1 MKKETKFSVFLNSVG
16 GALIVLLCVVLFNII
31 SAQFKIKADM
41 TEGNLHTL
49 SEGTEKILK
58 QLMED
63 RGADADASPLEI
75 RLYITNDK
83 GVPVFVSQHRKRIE
97 DLLEQ
102 YESYAGSSLVLTK
115 INPRLDTNEEDAA
128 ISDGIRKLR
137 GPANNHFYVGMAI
150 SYLDS
155 TETLPFLDPN
165 PSKAAT
171 LEYDISRAIK
181 NVLQFKEDRQ
191 TVGIM
196 SSLNVWG
203 GPDPSNPMAMMN
215 RNAPQQPAWIFLQS
229 LQQDFTVE
237 RVEPTATEIPTS
249 VDILMVIHPKNVA
262 QATEYALDQFVLR
275 GGKLIAFVDP
285 MALRDEGNNQNPQM
299 RIPGMGGASNLTR
312 LFTKWGVPFDGTKV
326 VADYNYKI
334 GPRDPVS
341 GGRLMPA
348 YLTLGQ
354 EALNENEIITEN
366 LRAIRLPFAGSFDT
380 SKVATGLTVTEL
392 MSSSEQAKL
401 VDGMSSQFNGQQI
414 MDTFLTGEE
423 GKPADL
429 KKYTMALRLSGK
441 FTTAFPDGKPG
452 GDASEEGEEKTETG
466 THLTESTEDNHVCL
480 IGDSDILSDEHFL
493 LQSQFGR
500 AQISFNIPFIQN
512 TVDYFGDST
521 LISIR
526 SRSHD
531 RPFTTIQKLEKDAQE
546 RFETKHKELQ
556 KKQQDILQE
565 KTTLQSTGEGSNQFT
580 LSIDPEALKEVQERE
595 IEIRKELRKTRNQL
609 RAEVDFITLII
620 KVANIGIMPLVVV
633 IFGIGFF
640 ILKHKKTAAH

>member
-1 MKKETKFSVFLNSVG
+1 MKKEAKFSIFLNSVG
-16 GALIVLLCVVLFNII
+16 GILLVLLCVVLFNII
-31 SAQFKIKADM
+31 TAQFKLKADM
-41 TEGNLHTL
+41 TEGNLYTL
-49 SEGTEKILK
+49 SEGTEKLLD
-58 QLMED
+58 QLDKD
-63 RGADADASPLEI
+63 RGNDAEASPLEI

-83 GVPVFVSQHRKRIE
+83 GVPVFVNQHRKRIE
-97 DLLEQ
+97 DLLDQ
-102 YESYAGSSLVLTK
+102 YQSYAGNSLKLTK
-115 INPRLDTNEEDAA
+115 INPRLDTDEEDAA

-191 TVGIM
+191 TLGIM

-203 GPDPSNPMAMMN
+203 GPDSSNPMAMMN
-215 RNAPQQPAWIFLQS
+215 RNAPQQPAWIFLQQ
-229 LQQDFTVE
+229 LQQDFAVE
-237 RVEPTATEIPTS
+237 RIEPAVTEIPGN
-249 VDILMVIHPKNVA
+249 VDVLMVIHPKNISEE
-262 QATEYALDQFVLR
+262 TEYALDQFVLR

-312 LFTKWGVPFDGTKV
+312 LFGKWGVPFDGTKV
-326 VADYNYKI
+326 VADYNYRLN
-334 GPRDPVS
+334 PRDPMS
-341 GGRLMPA
+341 GGRVMPG
-348 YLTLGQ
+348 YLNLGK
-354 EALNENEIITEN
+354 EALNENENITKN
-366 LRAIRLPFAGSFDT
+366 LQAVRLPYAGSFDT
-380 SKVATGLTVTEL
+380 SKVATGLTATEL

-429 KKYTMALRLSGK
+429 KKYTMALRLGGK

-452 GDASEEGEEKTETG
+452 ADATTESEEKKENIN
-466 THLTESTEDNHVCL
+466 HLTESAEDNHVCL
-480 IGDSDILSDEHFL
+480 IGDTDILTDEHFL
-493 LQSQFGR
+493 LQQR
-500 AQISFNIPFIQN
+500 LQISNNIPFIQN
-512 TVDYFGDST
+512 TVDYFGDPT
-521 LISIR
+521 LVSIR

-546 RFETKHKELQ
+546 RFENRHKELT
-556 KKQQDILQE
+556 KRQQEILQK

-580 LSIDPEALKEVQERE
+580 LSIDPEALKEIQEQE
-595 IEIRKELRKTRNQL
+595 IEIRKELRSTRNQL
-609 RAEVDFITLII
+609 RAEVDLITLII
-620 KVANIGIMPLVVV
+620 KVANIGVMPLLV
-633 IFGIGFF
+633 ILFGIMFF
-640 ILKHKKTAAH
+640 VFKRKKTAAH